1 MKRDYEMWW
10 LRLTQHKRFVRLRR
24 TNPNFCFAKNFF
36 YAPIS
41 RNCEEILIQEYSA
54 MENNDLLIQF
64 KKGLSEIPI
73 DREIKYDITKY
84 IKNFINKNQNDL
96 DNNYE
101 LKEAIKAELFL
112 FDFQYKPPKSIY
124 STDEKNNNIPLVPI
138 FIDKDGNKYPNI
150 NTFSDKITEY
160 FLRRFHE
167 ETNCYLK
174 IIYSEYLLIKSNKSQ
189 IDRRLLF
196 ISLLNHL
203 IELINIVFE
212 KKSQFYELDI
222 SLYLSRLIEISCI
235 KNILPKEEVFKV
247 HKLIIKLFNDY
258 LKNNNFRYILDIL
271 EYLISF
277 ELESILNIIFDDVI
291 THYDKAIS
299 VFRENK
305 QFNIARDYHEKI
317 FKINK
322 LLQKDN
328 FDLHFKNGE
337 EFEYE
342 ALNKVE
348 EKNYL
353 AAIYFFELAI
363 LQYQKVNPIPNEKID
378 SIDQIIKTHAS
389 NCQKEFKEI
398 SSGVKINYDEAY
410 KEYVNYFVTNKDVE
424 KNIEG
429 YFFSEDVI
437 FPNHASFISE
447 FDKIIRNSFHSLFPQ
462 FILDSDRTIA
472 KPSTEEE
479 NIEIQKISFYS
490 LHFQVF
496 SQSLFY
502 LFFKLKELGVIDFDK
517 IKQYVASVEYINSYH
532 KSGIIKSIDAFI
544 ARDYFVC
551 LHLAV
556 PLFESILRH
565 LLDTLGLR
573 IKKYDKSK
581 TDYLLLSELIKNEV
595 WQENNLLSINY
606 TFFLNYLLNERGG
619 INIRNKIAHGFARED
634 ELNEGLSIIVLH
646 SLLHLVYKF
655 VLNKT

>member
-1 MKRDYEMWW
+1 
-10 LRLTQHKRFVRLRR
+10 
-24 TNPNFCFAKNFF
+24 
-36 YAPIS
+36 
-41 RNCEEILIQEYSA
+41 
-54 MENNDLLIQF
+54 MENNDILTQF
-64 KKGLSEIPI
+64 KKGLSDIPI

-84 IKNFINKNQNDL
+84 IKDFINKNQNDL

-101 LKEAIKAELFL
+101 LKEAIEAELFL

-124 STDEKNNNIPLVPI
+124 SDEKNNNTPLVPL

-174 IIYSEYLLIKSNKSQ
+174 IIYTEYLLLKSNKSQ
-189 IDRRLLF
+189 IDRRQLF
-196 ISLLNHL
+196 NSLLHDL
-203 IELINIVFE
+203 IELINIIFE
-212 KKSQFYELDI
+212 KKGQFYELDI

-235 KNILPKEEVFKV
+235 KNILPEDDIFKV
-247 HKLIIKLFNDY
+247 HELIIKLFNDY

-271 EYLISF
+271 EYLIIF
-277 ELESILNIIFDDVI
+277 ELESILNIIFGDVI

-299 VFRENK
+299 IFRENK

-328 FDLHFKNGE
+328 FNLFFKNGE
-337 EFEYE
+337 EYEHE
-342 ALNKVE
+342 ALKKVE
-348 EKNYL
+348 EENYL
-353 AAIYFFELAI
+353 AAIHYYELAI
-363 LQYQKVNPIPNEKID
+363 LQYQKVIPIPTDKID
-378 SIDQIIKTHAS
+378 TIDQIIKKHAS
-389 NCQKEFKEI
+389 NRQKEFKEI

-410 KEYVNYFVTNKDVE
+410 KEYLNYFITNKDIE
-424 KNIEG
+424 NNIEG
-429 YFFSEDVI
+429 YFFSEDAR
-437 FPNHASFISE
+437 FPNYSSFISQ
-447 FDKIIRNSFHSLFPQ
+447 FDKTIRNSFHSLFPQ
-462 FILDSDRTIA
+462 FILDSERTIA
-472 KPSTEEE
+472 KPSSEEE
-479 NIEIQKISFYS
+479 NIEIQKISFYG

-502 LFFKLKELGVIDFDK
+502 LFFKLKEMGIIDFDK
-517 IKQYVASVEYINSYH
+517 IKKYVASVDYINSYH
-532 KSGIIKSIDAFI
+532 KSGITKSIDAFME
-544 ARDYFVC
+544 RDFFVC

-581 TDYLLLSELIKNEV
+581 TDYLLLSELIKDEV

-606 TFFLNYLLNERGG
+606 TYFLNYLLNERGG

-655 VLNKT
+655 VLNKP

>member
-1 MKRDYEMWW
+1 
-10 LRLTQHKRFVRLRR
+10 
-24 TNPNFCFAKNFF
+24 
-36 YAPIS
+36 
-41 RNCEEILIQEYSA
+41 

-299 VFRENK
+299 VFNW
-305 QFNIARDYHEKI
+305 
-317 FKINK
+317 
-322 LLQKDN
+322 
-328 FDLHFKNGE
+328 
-337 EFEYE
+337 
-342 ALNKVE
+342 
-348 EKNYL
+348 
-353 AAIYFFELAI
+353 
-363 LQYQKVNPIPNEKID
+363 
-378 SIDQIIKTHAS
+378 
-389 NCQKEFKEI
+389 
-398 SSGVKINYDEAY
+398 
-410 KEYVNYFVTNKDVE
+410 
-424 KNIEG
+424 
-429 YFFSEDVI
+429 
-437 FPNHASFISE
+437 
-447 FDKIIRNSFHSLFPQ
+447 
-462 FILDSDRTIA
+462 
-472 KPSTEEE
+472 
-479 NIEIQKISFYS
+479 
-490 LHFQVF
+490 
-496 SQSLFY
+496 
-502 LFFKLKELGVIDFDK
+502 
-517 IKQYVASVEYINSYH
+517 
-532 KSGIIKSIDAFI
+532 
-544 ARDYFVC
+544 
-551 LHLAV
+551 
-556 PLFESILRH
+556 
-565 LLDTLGLR
+565 
-573 IKKYDKSK
+573 
-581 TDYLLLSELIKNEV
+581 LLLMI
-595 WQENNLLSINY
+595 
-606 TFFLNYLLNERGG
+606 
-619 INIRNKIAHGFARED
+619 
-634 ELNEGLSIIVLH
+634 
-646 SLLHLVYKF
+646 SL
-655 VLNKT
+655 